1 MFLVD
6 WLWSAL
12 NYLGAPARCG
22 LTAHSAVE
30 SGGED
35 GSGRRPGRLRR
46 GGRDGGSSARAR
58 TLFWPLQDHRAILQ
72 PLVAHRATSWP
83 RTSPHPRLP
92 SRRAGLAHKNA
103 KILFLGLDNAG
114 KTTLLHMLKDERL
127 SQHNPTQHPTSE
139 ELSIAKIKFRTF
151 DLGGHEIARRVWKDY
166 FPQVDAIVFLVDAH
180 DRERFGESKKELDQ
194 LLSCEELNEVPFLI
208 LGNKIDLG
216 RAASEDELRVALG
229 LHHLTTGKG
238 KVPLSGIRPME
249 LYMCSVVK
257 RSGYGEGFRWLSNYI
272 K

>member
-1 MFLVD
+1 MFLYNWFFEV
-6 WLWSAL
+6 L
-12 NYLGAPARCG
+12 NYLG
-22 LTAHSAVE
+22 
-30 SGGED
+30 
-35 GSGRRPGRLRR
+35 
-46 GGRDGGSSARAR
+46 
-58 TLFWPLQDHRAILQ
+58 
-72 PLVAHRATSWP
+72 
-83 RTSPHPRLP
+83 
-92 SRRAGLAHKNA
+92 LANKNA

-166 FPQVDAIVFLVDAH
+166 FPQVNAIVFLVDAH
-180 DRERFGESKKELDQ
+180 DRERLAESKKELDS
-194 LLSCEELNEVPFLI
+194 LLSTEDLAEVPFLI

-216 RAASEDELRVALG
+216 RAASEDELRIALG

-238 KVPLSGIRPME
+238 KVALNGIRPIE
-249 LYMCSVVK
+249 LFMCSVVK

-272 K
+272 